1 MVELSDGVVK
11 LFPVPTAL
19 PPLETVY
26 QFTVPLEA
34 VADKVTAPL
43 PHTEPSVVLVST
55 GRSLTVT
62 LTVLLAA
69 EHPSASYEITL

>member
-19 PPLETVY
+19 PPLETAY

-34 VADKVTAPL
+34 VADKVTAPS
-43 PHTEPSVVLVST
+43 PHTEPSVPLVST
-55 GRSLTVT
+55 GRSFTVT
-62 LTVLLAA
+62 VTTPLTA
-69 EHPSASYEITL
+69 EHPSASYEVTL